1 MIEIDIKTNIMFDPK
16 FVMLLIK
23 YNEYELH
30 IANMLANY
38 SLMEAK
44 MRKNYSKIKRHVM
57 DPVDIW
63 DIWEGCN
70 TFMTTNPEFIAYYDN
85 WYCNF
90 NQK

>member
-23 YNEYELH
+23 YNEYELL
-30 IANMLANY
+30 ISNTRANY
-38 SLMEAK
+38 SLMESK
-44 MRKNYSKIKRHVM
+44 MRRNYSKIKRHVM
-57 DPVDIW
+57 EPM
-63 DIWEGCN
+63 DIWEDCN
-70 TFMTTNPEFIAYYDN
+70 TFIGNNPEFIEYYDN